1 MKKFLIK
8 SLFVFALT
16 LLVFSCD
23 NSKIEDKSMSSDK
36 HEGTHVKKQDCN
48 DVHWSHHEGEEGPA
62 HWKDLCDAF
71 AACGGQA
78 QSPINIVTNE
88 TSVGTNLNQIQI
100 HYDSTP
106 VDIINNGHTVQFNVS
121 GNNTITLGE
130 KEYKLLQ
137 FHYHAASEHTIN
149 GNHYPI
155 EVHFVNQYSDS
166 DYSVVGAMFE
176 EGTANELFTEYLA
189 EFPESKGEYTSENT
203 IDLEKLLP
211 SNLDYYYYIGSLTT
225 PPCSEIVNWYV
236 LKTPIKASK
245 EQIEKFAGI
254 LHHNYR
260 PVMPLNDRKV
270 LSYNK

>member
-1 MKKFLIK
+1 MKKKLHYGLI
-8 SLFVFALT
+8 FIAIFPF
-16 LLVFSCD
+16 FSCN
-23 NSKIEDKSMSSDK
+23 NSKTEEKLNHQVN
-36 HEGTHVKKQDCN
+36 HELNRDCKE
-48 DVHWSHHEGEEGPA
+48 VHWTYNEDEHGPNN
-62 HWKDLCDAF
+62 WENLCDGF
-71 AACGGQA
+71 SACGGQA
-78 QSPINIVTNE
+78 QSPINIITNE
-88 TSVGTNLNQIQI
+88 AIGDSNFIALEINYI
-100 HYDSTP
+100 STP
-106 VDIINNGHTVQFNVS
+106 VNIVNNGHTIQFNVS
-121 GNNTITLGE
+121 GNNTISISD
-130 KEYKLLQ
+130 KDYKLLQ

-155 EVHFVNQYSDS
+155 EVHFVNQYSSS

-176 EGTANELFTEYLA
+176 EGTASELFTEYLA
-189 EFPESKGEYTSENT
+189 EFPESKGEYTSANT

-211 SNLDYYYYIGSLTT
+211 SNLDYYYYNGSLTT

-245 EQIEKFAGI
+245 EQIEKFAKI